1 MTGEVMVH
9 ERPQLDQ
16 PAMIVMLQGW
26 IDASGAAAA
35 TMAVLEAETRARTI
49 ATFDRDTFID
59 YRARRPTMELR
70 EGVNTRLVWPG
81 IELKAGRDGAG
92 NDVLL
97 LTGYEPDAAWERFAD
112 AATELAVELGT
123 RMVVGVGAYPFA
135 SPHTRPP
142 RLSTSSADAA
152 LANSVGYLRNSV
164 DVPAGMEAVLEHTFA
179 RKGVPALGLWV
190 QVPHYVATMSF
201 PAATVALLNGLQNV
215 AGVSVEGSEVR
226 GEALIQRQRLDELV
240 VGNDEHVTMVEQLER
255 AYDAQEA
262 SASSEQGGAG
272 AGDSATSIDPNSL
285 PSGDELAAELERF
298 LRDQGE

>member
-1 MTGEVMVH
+1 
-9 ERPQLDQ
+9 
-16 PAMIVMLQGW
+16 
-26 IDASGAAAA
+26 
-35 TMAVLEAETRARTI
+35 
-49 ATFDRDTFID
+49 
-59 YRARRPTMELR
+59 MELR

-81 IELKAGRDGAG
+81 IELKAGRDSAG

-97 LTGYEPDAAWERFAD
+97 LTGHEPDAAWERFAD

-123 RMVVGVGAYPFA
+123 RIVVGVGAYPFA
-135 SPHTRPP
+135 SPHTRSP
-142 RLSTSSADAA
+142 RLSTSSADPA

-215 AGVSVEGSEVR
+215 ANISVDAAEVR
-226 GEALIQRQRLDELV
+226 SEAMIQRQRLDELV
-240 VGNDEHVTMVEQLER
+240 AGNDEHQTMVEQLER

-262 SASSEQGGAG
+262 AGTGDDGAP
-272 AGDSATSIDPNSL
+272 ADSPGDQMIDPNSL
-285 PSGDELAAELERF
+285 PSGDELAAELERY